1 MKKINILS
9 CIIMSLLSLSS
20 CKSNNTLQTVK
31 QVDLNKYS
39 GKWYEIAAYP
49 QWFEKGCSNTTATYT
64 AKDGYI
70 EVFNSSIKKNKIN
83 NIKGKA
89 FVVKGSDNTK
99 LKVQFFFPFKGN
111 YWIIDLADDYSWAV
125 VSDPKKKTLW
135 ILSRTPTIELPI
147 YDKIIQ
153 NIIQKGFDLTK
164 LKKTDQS
171 LNINLK

>member
-1 MKKINILS
+1 
-9 CIIMSLLSLSS
+9 MSLLSLLS

-31 QVDLNKYS
+31 QVDLNKYA

-83 NIKGKA
+83 SIKGKA

-125 VSDPKKKTLW
+125 VSDPKMKTLW